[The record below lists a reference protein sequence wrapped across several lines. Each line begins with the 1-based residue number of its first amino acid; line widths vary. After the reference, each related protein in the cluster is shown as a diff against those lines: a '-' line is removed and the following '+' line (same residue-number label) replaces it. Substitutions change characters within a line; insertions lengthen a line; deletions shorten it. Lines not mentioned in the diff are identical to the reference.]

1 LDVLSDVLQTV
12 RLEGALF
19 LNTECREPWCM
30 TVPRGS
36 DIAKLLNPS
45 VSTVVICHTLLEG
58 RCWLQVEGGD
68 PVALEAGDVVA
79 LPHGDAHLIGSG
91 LHYAPVTI
99 DDAVQ
104 VKAPELRPMRYG
116 GTGDMT
122 VLVCGW
128 FSFDE
133 AVPNPLVS
141 GLPRVFR
148 ASVGRRPAGPWLQQS
163 IRYALAEAAGGQPG
177 SGAMATRVA
186 ESLFVE
192 TLRAYVDS
200 LPPAHPGW
208 LAGLRDPQVGKCL
221 GLMHG
226 RPGHPWS
233 VDSLADE
240 VHVSRSVLAQRFND
254 FVGVPPMQYLKRW
267 RLATAARMLRGERAN
282 IGRISDQIGYES
294 ETAFSRA
301 FKQEYGVSP
310 GQWRSGIR
318 QAGAPA
324 GHGPA

>member
-1 LDVLSDVLQTV
+1 MDVLSDVLQTV
-12 RLEGALF
+12 RLQGALF

-30 TVPRGS
+30 TVPRGG

-45 VSTVVICHTLLEG
+45 ASTVVICHTLLEG
-58 RCWLQVEGGD
+58 RCWLQVHGGD

-91 LHYAPVTI
+91 LHHAPVNI

-122 VLVCGW
+122 VLICGW
-128 FSFDE
+128 FAFDE

-192 TLRAYVDS
+192 MLRAYVDS

-221 GLMHG
+221 ELMHG

-267 RLATAARMLRGERAN
+267 RLATAARLLRAERAN

-310 GQWRSGIR
+310 GQWRSGVR
-318 QAGAPA
+318 QGSASPA
-324 GHGPA
+324 